1 MSTFMMGVSA
11 FDKFGTTLGGM
22 DLLNGNVSQP
32 SPRGYGIYS
41 YSQLMGMSGK
51 NKDGDI
57 QHVEYQVPT
66 FALDPYTRIEIF
78 KLCAPVFGVVTSR
91 MNRISALE
99 YSVIPQAKEED
110 KIVQRLKYLKS
121 LYSEYPVD
129 SFYALGLRLECVRE
143 IREYLPEVLPDLSNF
158 DRALY
163 RWHKL
168 IKNSKQDVA
177 DQISDWLQQP
187 NQDQEW
193 VDFIK
198 AWVFD
203 LMVHGAS
210 ALYKEVLDNKV
221 ENIYVLPGGS
231 VYPVQEERVG
241 GVSAYIQ
248 TMMTLDPIILYQDEI
263 VYSSYIPSSASKYG
277 FVPLDALVNKIAES
291 LLFDKLMADQ
301 ADGTRP
307 PEKILIFGEA
317 TQFGDF
323 KGMDNFTMPLRKE
336 EQQRIEHVVN
346 EARMGAVRVLSGY
359 GQPFTLDL
367 TRENTMSTQ
376 MQRQETILKD
386 IALVFNMSNM
396 EVNLSGGDG
405 TSGRNTSEAQA
416 EIENAKGTRPITK
429 LIESRLNKQVLPFRF
444 GSGYKLEFIT
454 EQSEQEEYQTIAS
467 KLQTG
472 IFTVNEIRI
481 EKGLD
486 PFDDEQFDKPP
497 NAQPKQEDQPQQEP
511 PPEAQPTDDPLAGLF
526 G

>member
-1 MSTFMMGVSA
+1 MSAYLMGVSA
-11 FDKFGTTLGGM
+11 FDKFGTSWGNINT
-22 DLLNGNVSQP
+22 LNGNTPQP
-32 SPRGYGIYS
+32 SPRGYDVYS
-41 YSQLMGMSGK
+41 YSQLMGLTGK
-51 NKDGDI
+51 DKDGNI
-57 QHVEYQVPT
+57 QHVDYQVPV
-66 FALDPYTRIEIF
+66 FALDPYTRVEIF

-99 YSVIPQAKEED
+99 YTVIPDSKNED
-110 KIVQRLKYLKS
+110 KTVQRLKYLKS
-121 LYSEYPVD
+121 LHSEYPTD
-129 SFYALGLRLECVRE
+129 SFYALGVRMECVKE
-143 IREYLPEVLPDLSNF
+143 IRECLPEILPDLSNF
-158 DRALY
+158 DKALY

-177 DQISDWLQQP
+177 DEISDWLQQP

-203 LMVHGAS
+203 LMVHGVG
-210 ALYKEVLDNKV
+210 ALYKEELNNKV
-221 ENIYVLPGGS
+221 ENIYILPGGS

-248 TMMTLDPIILYQDEI
+248 TMMTLDPLVLYKDEI

-277 FVPLDALVNKIAES
+277 FVPLDALVNKVAES

-307 PEKILIFGEA
+307 PEKILVFGEN

-336 EQQRIEHVVN
+336 EQQRIEHIIN

-376 MQRQETILKD
+376 MQRQEAILKD

-429 LIESRLNKQVLPFRF
+429 LIESRINKQVLPFRF

-454 EQSEQEEYQTIAS
+454 EQSEQEEYQTISS
-467 KLQTG
+467 KMQTG
-472 IFTVNEIRI
+472 IYTVNEIRI

-486 PFDDEQFDKPP
+486 PFDDQQFDRPP
-497 NAQPKQEDQPQQEP
+497 NTQPSQGQDQMGAPQPPPPQQ
-511 PPEAQPTDDPLAGLF
+511 DPLAGMF